1 MHDFFN
7 DPALLVGLPL
17 LVLGL
22 IGGGIAAMSL
32 LVPASQPAGTAPVHR
47 GHPGPMEYVQVGL
60 VLAVITC
67 IEVAIYYVDMP
78 RKPFITALI
87 LLSAAKFSLVVLFF
101 MHLKFD
107 SRLFSTA
114 FVAGFALAFSI
125 FAVVLTTLG
134 GNIV

>member
-1 MHDFFN
+1 MDFFN
-7 DPALLVGLPL
+7 EPALLVGVPL
-17 LVLGL
+17 LILGL
-22 IGGGIAAMSL
+22 IGAGIATLTM
-32 LVPASQPAGTAPVHR
+32 LVPQPQPAGAPPVHR
-47 GHPGPMEYVQVGL
+47 GHPGPMEYVQIGL
-60 VLAVITC
+60 TLAAITAV
-67 IEVAIYYVDMP
+67 EVAIYYVDMP

-87 LLSAAKFSLVVLFF
+87 LLSASKFSLVVLFF

-114 FVAGFALAFSI
+114 FATGFALVVAI